1 MRPRNVVWL
10 LCLWLFAACAAPVP
24 TPAATPITPGD
35 AAAGRQLFEQ
45 GTLAIQA
52 CATCHSTDGSAE
64 LLGPT
69 LKGIA
74 TTAATRVA
82 GQSADDYLLAS
93 MQTPNAFLVAG
104 YAADLMPVPKAS
116 DQQYSDLL
124 AYLLTLK

>member
-1 MRPRNVVWL
+1 MHLRNVLCL
-10 LCLWLFAACAAPVP
+10 LCLCLFAACSPSAP
-24 TPAATPITPGD
+24 TPTATPLSPGD
-35 AAAGRQLFEQ
+35 ADAGRVLFEQ

-52 CATCHSTDGSAE
+52 CATCHSLDGSTD

-74 TTAATRVA
+74 PAAATRVA
-82 GQSADDYLLAS
+82 GQSTNDYLLAS
-93 MQTPNAFLVAG
+93 MQTPNAFLVSG
-104 YAADLMPVPKAS
+104 YAADLMPVPKAT